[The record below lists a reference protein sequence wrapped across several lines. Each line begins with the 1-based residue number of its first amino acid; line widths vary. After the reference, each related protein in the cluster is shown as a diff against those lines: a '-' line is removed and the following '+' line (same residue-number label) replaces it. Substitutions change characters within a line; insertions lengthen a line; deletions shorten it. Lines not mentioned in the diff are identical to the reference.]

1 MGVGVLIIEAVDVV
15 LAVGEDMVA
24 SLSCSSRMSSLRLLG
39 WLEAVSLDRRFLG
52 VGFRSSVSAE
62 GTVRC
67 DEWMAG
73 VTWQGCRGTL
83 LGSGVIVIVAAAEPR
98 DTTDGEGLRSR
109 SPRLPLAV
117 LGRFAGFETEP
128 SVTGFLLRDAGVEGL
143 GDFFLAGR
151 LAVSDCAED
160 TD

>member
-1 MGVGVLIIEAVDVV
+1 MGVLIMDAVEVV
-15 LAVGEDMVA
+15 LAVGDDMVA
-24 SLSCSSRMSSLRLLG
+24 SLSGSSLISSLRLLG
-39 WLEAVSLDRRFLG
+39 WLDAVSFDRRLLG

-73 VTWQGCRGTL
+73 VTWHGCRDTC
-83 LGSGVIVIVAAAEPR
+83 LGSGVMVIVAAAEPL

-109 SPRLPLAV
+109 SARLPLAL
-117 LGRFAGFETEP
+117 LGRFAGLETEP

-143 GDFFLAGR
+143 GDFFLAGG